1 METFKKECKEYLNTI
16 SIGDLQRYGRYVGLQ
31 RPTDMKKQ
39 ALIDEIIETL
49 CGEKSPAR
57 NSRGAPIKNN
67 GVLESIPLKIE
78 QLSQELLGYTI
89 KTPESQTEKLIEPEP
104 VIVEESVVVKL
115 SLPLQR
121 LNKEQKKLVY
131 ALLESLDK

>member
-1 METFKKECKEYLNTI
+1 MEAFKKACKEYLNTI
-16 SIGDLQRYGRYVGLQ
+16 SIADLQRYGRYVGLQ

-49 CGEKSPAR
+49 CGEKSPSR

-89 KTPESQTEKLIEPEP
+89 KTPEPQTEKLIEPEP
-104 VIVEESVVVKL
+104 VIVEEPVVVKL
-115 SLPLQR
+115 VLPLQR

>member
-1 METFKKECKEYLNTI
+1 MEAFKKACKEYLNTI
-16 SIGDLQRYGRYVGLQ
+16 SIGDLQQYGRYVGLQ
-31 RPTDMKKQ
+31 RPTDMRKQ

-49 CGEKSPAR
+49 CGEKSPSR
-57 NSRGAPIKNN
+57 NGRGAPIKNN

-89 KTPESQTEKLIEPEP
+89 KTPEPQIEKLIEPEP
-104 VIVEESVVVKL
+104 MIVEEPVVVKL